1 MTQLA
6 QGRQISFDDA
16 GGNDLDFQDFTVSA
30 ELGPETMTQQPQG
43 RQIPFDDRP
52 GNDMEFHHSTASG
65 ELAPLLVPETVTV
78 LGTIL
83 GDRGFG
89 CGSQE
94 KKARAATRKMTL
106 NQPHTNL
113 NSESV
118 QWYSEK

>member
-30 ELGPETMTQQPQG
+30 QLAPETMTQQPQG

-65 ELAPLLVPETVTV
+65 ELAPLPVPLPVT
-78 LGTIL
+78 LFGTIL
-83 GDRGFG
+83 GIGAVAVARRKKKRG
-89 CGSQE
+89 QQRE
-94 KKARAATRKMTL
+94 K
-106 NQPHTNL
+106 
-113 NSESV
+113 
-118 QWYSEK
+118 

>member
-30 ELGPETMTQQPQG
+30 ELGSETMTQQPQG

-52 GNDMEFHHSTASG
+52 GNDIEFHHSTASG
-65 ELAPLLVPETVTV
+65 ELAPPTSPPTSHTVRHYP
-78 LGTIL
+78 

-89 CGSQE
+89 CGSPE
-94 KKARAATRKMTL
+94 KKARQQR
-106 NQPHTNL
+106 
-113 NSESV
+113 
-118 QWYSEK
+118 EK